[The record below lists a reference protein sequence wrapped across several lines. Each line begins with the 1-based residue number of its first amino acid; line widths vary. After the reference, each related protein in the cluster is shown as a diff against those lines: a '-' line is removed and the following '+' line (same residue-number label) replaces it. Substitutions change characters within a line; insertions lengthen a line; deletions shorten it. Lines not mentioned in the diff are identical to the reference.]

1 MSLGSSGRVP
11 SYRKGPTGMASRPL
25 ASVRPSFLAF
35 LVLSPWS
42 CPLRAIAGT
51 ERQEPQSGLNE
62 PADEGT
68 VSPFAE
74 EPCIEEVLHG
84 GTTVL
89 CIKIPQP
96 LDLRPSET

>member
-1 MSLGSSGRVP
+1 MRCHGGTYSPRLTSARTVACLSKAYSYP
-11 SYRKGPTGMASRPL
+11 SRQPI
-25 ASVRPSFLAF
+25 
-35 LVLSPWS
+35 SPWS

-74 EPCIEEVLHG
+74 EPRIEEVLHG